1 MANSISRQ
9 TLQRLPVY
17 LNYLKGLQ
25 EKSGYI
31 SASTIAS
38 ALNLN
43 DVQVRKD
50 LAMITSSGR
59 PKIGYPILDLIDDL
73 EVYLGYRDVSS
84 AVLVG
89 AGHLGKALLNYSGF
103 KTYGLEIL
111 AAFDTN
117 EAVVDRGKGSIK
129 HLNEL
134 SEFCRQNNPRIGIIT
149 VPARA
154 AQKVCNLLIDCGIKA
169 IWNFAPVHLSVPNN
183 VVVANENMAINLAL
197 ISHYLR
203 QGTSDETSGIFAE
216 NIFNS

>member
-25 EKSGYI
+25 DRSGYI
-31 SASTIAS
+31 SASSIAS

-59 PKIGYPILDLIDDL
+59 PKIGYPVGYLIDDL
-73 EVYLGYRDVSS
+73 EVYLGYRYVSS

-111 AAFDTN
+111 AAFDVN
-117 EAVVDRGKGSIK
+117 ENVVARGNGSIMN
-129 HLNEL
+129 LDQL
-134 SEFCRQNNPRIGIIT
+134 SEFCRCNNPRIGIIT
-149 VPARA
+149 VPA
-154 AQKVCNLLIDCGIKA
+154 N
-169 IWNFAPVHLSVPNN
+169 
-183 VVVANENMAINLAL
+183 
-197 ISHYLR
+197 
-203 QGTSDETSGIFAE
+203 
-216 NIFNS
+216 